1 MKNHDLKKL
10 YKDSNILIFPSVF
23 DGWGVVPMEAMANKM
38 FLIISKNCGVREVIN
53 KSENIVLPSVNTVDI
68 EKSIIYCLKNKKKI
82 SIQGSKNYLIIK
94 NSKCNLD
101 KSIKVIKKELR

>member
-1 MKNHDLKKL
+1 
-10 YKDSNILIFPSVF
+10 
-23 DGWGVVPMEAMANKM
+23 MEAMANKM